1 LGYLDDF
8 KKRVNLRGKTI
19 IDSHVKSTTSYL
31 AKHFKDSPSY
41 QEVYIN
47 DSTALTGVHIL
58 DDSKD
63 REQKRIISITEPLT
77 KGQTIKWGNTY
88 WIVLIVDELVTYWRG
103 YIRKCESSL
112 KWLDSHGIIKETPF
126 TLKLNPSIYPLDR
139 DKFMI
144 LPAEQRVIIVQSN
157 NDTKTIK
164 KADRFIFD
172 ERAWKVIGVNGYQEG
187 LIELTLE
194 EDLINPAVD
203 NVELRI
209 CNYYGNVANYTVSIL
224 NGDTAN
230 LSMGDTLQLI
240 VRVMNNQSVIPST
253 LLTFYS
259 SDESIAVVDQ
269 TGIITPLKKGTVIIT
284 AEYENVQDSIQIN
297 ITEQLANN
305 YTLEIIGAAEI
316 KKGRTQTYSVRFYNN
331 GKEIFDHAV
340 FSLTSDDGTTPTQLA
355 TIEST
360 NSNSCIIR
368 AGDQIGYIQLHVKNN
383 NGLIYGV
390 KDIRIKPL
398 Y

>member
-1 LGYLDDF
+1 LGYLDDY
-8 KKRVNLRGKTI
+8 KARVNLKGKSI
-19 IDSHVKSTTSYL
+19 IDSQVKSTKGYL
-31 AKHFKDSPSY
+31 AKYFKDSPAY

-47 DSTALTGVHIL
+47 DSTALTGVHII
-58 DDSKD
+58 DDSKE
-63 REQKRIISITEPLT
+63 REQKLIISLTEPLT
-77 KGQTIKWGNTY
+77 KGQIVKWGNAS
-88 WIVLIVDELVTYWRG
+88 WIILIVDELVTYWRG

-112 KWLDSHGIIKETPF
+112 KWLDSYGIIKETPF

-144 LPAEQRVIIVQSN
+144 LPAEQRVIIIQSN
-157 NDTKTIK
+157 NDTKKIK

-172 ERAWKVIGVNGYQEG
+172 DRAWKVIGINGYQEG

-194 EDLINPAVD
+194 EDLINPVVD

-240 VRVMNNQSVIPST
+240 VQVMNNQNVIPSP
-253 LLTFYS
+253 LLTYYS

-284 AEYENVQDSIQIN
+284 AQYENQQDSIQIN
-297 ITEQLANN
+297 ITDQLANN

-331 GKEIFDHAV
+331 GKEIFDQAI

-360 NSNSCIIR
+360 NSNSCTIR
-368 AGDQIGYIQLHVKNN
+368 AGDQIGYVQLHVKNN